1 MGMTG
6 LEVDHAENGRIAVEK
21 LLDAEPGYYDLV
33 FMDIQMPVMNGYE
46 SASAIRA
53 AAEGKG
59 LDDTT
64 ITPRPDL
71 GEIPIVALTAD
82 AFADDV
88 ARARAAGMNAHMS
101 KPMEIE
107 LLVKTLK
114 EWL

>member
-1 MGMTG
+1 
-6 LEVDHAENGRIAVEK
+6 
-21 LLDAEPGYYDLV
+21 
-33 FMDIQMPVMNGYE
+33 MDIQMAVMNGYE

>member
-1 MGMTG
+1 MSRQAPFARRRG
-6 LEVDHAENGRIAVEK
+6 
-21 LLDAEPGYYDLV
+21 
-33 FMDIQMPVMNGYE
+33 Q
-46 SASAIRA
+46 
-53 AAEGKG
+53 G

-101 KPMEIE
+101 KPWKSSFGEDPE
-107 LLVKTLK
+107 GVAVAV
-114 EWL
+114 WRAD